1 MINEIKTELNKMNK
15 TYQEA
20 LAQLTSWETKQ
31 QGNTLNF
38 DIGQISSLK
47 VALKDISENL
57 THVSLSLDDS
67 QTDEKL
73 TKLTHILDN
82 LNDNL
87 SSLSN
92 QSSVDS
98 LLGIIDQLSELHFIQ
113 VDQFDCIKLLI
124 ENESTSQ

>member
-1 MINEIKTELNKMNK
+1 MINEIKTELNKMNR

-20 LAQLTSWETKQ
+20 LAQLDNWEKKNKS
-31 QGNTLNF
+31 NTLSF
-38 DIGQISSLK
+38 DISQIANLK
-47 VALKDISENL
+47 NTLKELSENL

-87 SSLSN
+87 SGLSN
-92 QSSVDS
+92 QPSVDS

-113 VDQFDCIKLLI
+113 VEHFDCIKLLI

>member
-1 MINEIKTELNKMNK
+1 MGKKNK
-15 TYQEA
+15 
-20 LAQLTSWETKQ
+20 S
-31 QGNTLNF
+31 NTLSF
-38 DIGQISSLK
+38 DISQIANLK
-47 VALKDISENL
+47 NTLKELSENL

-87 SSLSN
+87 SGLSN
-92 QSSVDS
+92 QPSVDS

-113 VDQFDCIKLLI
+113 VEHFDCIKLLI